1 MLNNNKHYVYDHL
14 TLFLSVIK
22 YSARS
27 QNKKK
32 LQITS
37 KRKRERDREPQ
48 EETFSSIFFFVQKL
62 KLKPATNQ
70 LYIEIKEKKKIQ

>member
-48 EETFSSIFFFVQKL
+48 EETFSSIFFFRSK
-62 KLKPATNQ
+62 A
-70 LYIEIKEKKKIQ
+70 EIKTSNQPTLY